1 MDPQQQLMD
10 KFVKISFETDNSS
23 PDGIYDDWSKH
34 GSAKVPIVP
43 LYFKNALAKHY
54 PNHSI
59 VSASPYSFQILG
71 FPDAL
76 IQPIPNSEFDTVLSF
91 IPFARRDREGGAL
104 VQDVR
109 FGGFNVAWKDVDL
122 IFYAIQWPFGFSYD
136 QQYFVLHEGPEAIPL
151 SFLASV
157 GTWAAQLHEEVLVF
171 NQGFWQ
177 KDHGL
182 WKEIQKSSWKDVIL
196 REDFKLAIQ
205 KDISRFFESEAVYKD
220 LAVPWKRGLIFHGPA
235 GNGKTIS
242 LKAAM
247 KGTDNP
253 ILYVR
258 SLQSFGG
265 EEYAIQQIFSMARRF
280 APCLLV
286 FEDLDSHI
294 NDRNRSYFLNQ
305 LDGLDNNDG
314 LLLIATTNHLERLD
328 GSLSNRPSR
337 FDRKYLFDD
346 PDEHE
351 RRLYCGYW
359 QRKLKSKERAP
370 FPDELAAEIAK
381 MTEGFSFAYL
391 KEAFVSTLIHMAGN
405 NDAEFEETLKEQ
417 VRVLKKQLDEKPRDE
432 LRARA
437 VPPHPVI
444 PPTREQMAEWER
456 NKREKGYF
464 PFDLDKV
471 QVGGPRSK
479 SWAVRSWIN
488 GSFQ

>member
-1 MDPQQQLMD
+1 
-10 KFVKISFETDNSS
+10 
-23 PDGIYDDWSKH
+23 
-34 GSAKVPIVP
+34 
-43 LYFKNALAKHY
+43 
-54 PNHSI
+54 
-59 VSASPYSFQILG
+59 
-71 FPDAL
+71 
-76 IQPIPNSEFDTVLSF
+76 
-91 IPFARRDREGGAL
+91 
-104 VQDVR
+104 
-109 FGGFNVAWKDVDL
+109 
-122 IFYAIQWPFGFSYD
+122 
-136 QQYFVLHEGPEAIPL
+136 
-151 SFLASV
+151 V
-157 GTWAAQLHEEVLVF
+157 GTDHFFYISSSDTTGIQESLILFEPGMTASSSTSVLA
-171 NQGFWQ
+171 
-177 KDHGL
+177 HP
-182 WKEIQKSSWKDVIL
+182 
-196 REDFKLAIQ
+196 R
-205 KDISRFFESEAVYKD
+205 
-220 LAVPWKRGLIFHGPA
+220 
-235 GNGKTIS
+235 
-242 LKAAM
+242 
-247 KGTDNP
+247 
-253 ILYVR
+253 
-258 SLQSFGG
+258 
-265 EEYAIQQIFSMARRF
+265 
-280 APCLLV
+280 
-286 FEDLDSHI
+286 
-294 NDRNRSYFLNQ
+294 Q

-359 QRKLKSKERAP
+359 QRKLKYKERAP
-370 FPDELAAEIAK
+370 FPDELADEIAK